1 MNNPAQTPLSPTSN
15 TAATST
21 DIAGSL
27 PDILSR
33 LDTLLDVEWRIL
45 EQAQYDLLP
54 DITTEKVALQNS
66 LQAAMQAEFA
76 RISVKGPL
84 ACFNDSYFMVS
95 DLKKKLDRNNTR
107 LLARRDACL
116 KRIRA
121 GWLAVRPDSATR
133 YDRDGDLAS
142 DFSHVLLNL
151 KL

>member
-1 MNNPAQTPLSPTSN
+1 MNNLVKTN
-15 TAATST
+15 TAPPAM
-21 DIAGSL
+21 AL
-27 PDILSR
+27 ADILSR

-54 DITTEKVALQNS
+54 DITAEKVELQRN
-66 LQAAMQAEFA
+66 LQAAMRGELAASSA
-76 RISVKGPL
+76 RGPL

-95 DLKKKLDRNNTR
+95 ELKKKLDRNNTR

>member
-1 MNNPAQTPLSPTSN
+1 MGKIVKTEAVAPVVLA
-15 TAATST
+15 
-21 DIAGSL
+21 DIM
-27 PDILSR
+27 SR

-45 EQAQYDLLP
+45 EQAQYALLP
-54 DITTEKVALQNS
+54 DITAEKVELQRN
-66 LQAAMQAEFA
+66 LQAAMQSELAASSA
-76 RISVKGPL
+76 RGPF
-84 ACFNDSYFMVS
+84 ACFNDSYFMVNE
-95 DLKKKLDRNNTR
+95 LKKKLDRNNTR

-142 DFSHVLLNL
+142 DFSHVLLNM